1 MARTKTTQRKRNIYI
16 EAIRGVRLPEKEF
29 ELPEKLKRQG
39 LAIKRRQTRKDIQ
52 RQEGHYRRYRP
63 GTVALRQIRKYQR
76 STDLLIAKLPFR
88 RLVRQIATDIDNQ
101 KRFQATAL
109 QAIQEAAEAFLVGLL
124 EEANLC
130 AIHAKRVT
138 LQSKDIQLAR
148 KIRCDV

>member
-52 RQEGHYRRYRP
+52 RQEKHYRRYRP

-76 STDLLIAKLPFR
+76 
-88 RLVRQIATDIDNQ
+88 
-101 KRFQATAL
+101 
-109 QAIQEAAEAFLVGLL
+109 
-124 EEANLC
+124 
-130 AIHAKRVT
+130 
-138 LQSKDIQLAR
+138 
-148 KIRCDV
+148 